1 MSTVVEDEK
10 SGPVDQPRSRS
21 SSPSRRIRSSS
32 PSRRITPKKLNPRK
46 GLQSVYLP
54 DSGSTDGHYNGV
66 SVDAIEFLAM
76 VGLDVVEY
84 GQMHRIETDP
94 EGKVEKYMSGHL
106 IRNRFVNYDD
116 HLQFLRTASKRMI
129 KSVYKYLEDN
139 QLFVLCVAMD
149 ERRIEKTDM
158 GGDFVQEKFF
168 TSVKR
173 GIMNAE
179 DIINYVPS

>member
-1 MSTVVEDEK
+1 MHSAPPAAHTHNTFAFHDATPGRGTPK
-10 SGPVDQPRSRS
+10 DATASPPAARSR
-21 SSPSRRIRSSS
+21 PVTVEN
-32 PSRRITPKKLNPRK
+32 PQNPRFA
-46 GLQSVYLP
+46 SR
-54 DSGSTDGHYNGV
+54 STDGHYNWV

-76 VGLDVVEY
+76 VGLDVEEY

-106 IRNRFVNYDD
+106 IRNRFVDYDD

-139 QLFVLCVAMD
+139 QLFDLCVAMD

>member
-1 MSTVVEDEK
+1 MSTVVEDDK
-10 SGPVDQPRSRS
+10 TGQVDCGVSSIQPSSRLFS
-21 SSPSRRIRSSS
+21 SLYR
-32 PSRRITPKKLNPRK
+32 
-46 GLQSVYLP
+46 QSLYR
-54 DSGSTDGHYNGV
+54 HYNGV

-76 VGLDVVEY
+76 VGLDVEEY

-94 EGKVEKYMSGHL
+94 EGKVEKYMSEHL
-106 IRNRFVNYDD
+106 IKNKFVDYDD

-129 KSVYKYLEDN
+129 KGVYKYLGDN
-139 QLFVLCVAMD
+139 QLFDLCVAME

-168 TSVKR
+168 ISVKR